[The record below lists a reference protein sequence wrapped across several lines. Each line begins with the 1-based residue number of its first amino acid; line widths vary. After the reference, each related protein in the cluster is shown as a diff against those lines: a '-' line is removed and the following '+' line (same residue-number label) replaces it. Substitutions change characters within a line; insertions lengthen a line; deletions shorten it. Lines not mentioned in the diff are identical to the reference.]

1 MSAYDFPRCRFA
13 GGLLRAM
20 ASLGEQFS
28 MGCATNG
35 TRVGEPQDVI
45 DTFSRFSLS
54 DNEDEEVEEHLVN
67 I

>member
-28 MGCATNG
+28 MGCAANG
-35 TRVGEPQDVI
+35 TRVGEPQDVT